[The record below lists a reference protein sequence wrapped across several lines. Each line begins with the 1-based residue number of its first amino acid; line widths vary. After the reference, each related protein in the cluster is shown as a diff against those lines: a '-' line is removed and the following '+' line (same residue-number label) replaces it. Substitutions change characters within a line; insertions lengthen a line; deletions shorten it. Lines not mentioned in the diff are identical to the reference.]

1 MKIFNSQLTYVVLI
15 GEIATYLVLL
25 IPMTFI
31 PVRARKSAMQFGG
44 RILSNESVVWVSRII
59 FLLVAS
65 VFADTLLRLQR
76 LDSELHSRDSD
87 SSHHHHDSPLEEIQ
101 FKSKLF
107 YSQRNMYLS
116 LMSLF
121 MIIVVYRRV
130 KDIYLILHLQD
141 SQDSDSVTIKA
152 LKQQV
157 EVLIAADTKA
167 PSLSEKKSEAP
178 SAAQKSEAAQE
189 IQRST
194 VEDPSDVAGIRKRK

>member
-1 MKIFNSQLTYVVLI
+1 QLTYVVLI
-15 GEIATYLVLL
+15 CEIATYLVLL
-25 IPMTFI
+25 VPMTFI

-76 LDSELHSRDSD
+76 LDSELHLRDSD

-121 MIIVVYRRV
+121 LTIVVYRRV

-157 EVLIAADTKA
+157 EAFIAADTKT
-167 PSLSEKKSEAP
+167 PSSIEKKN
-178 SAAQKSEAAQE
+178 EAAKRSETVQE
-189 IQRST
+189 SERST
-194 VEDPSDVAGIRKRK
+194 VEDASDVVGIRKRK